1 MVATTLHS
9 DSGSL
14 LCPLHYILARGS
26 HTPGVPQ
33 CVHTQPPPPGVGQDH
48 LPMAL
53 AAQRRSNTAIDVD
66 CARVEALVT
75 HVQVTAVDVM

>member
-1 MVATTLHS
+1 MCA
-9 DSGSL
+9 
-14 LCPLHYILARGS
+14 
-26 HTPGVPQ
+26 HTA
-33 CVHTQPPPPGVGQDH
+33 PPPGVGQDH